1 MNPSPRALSGPV
13 FKDRREPAPP
23 GLRRM
28 RFIATGLLVAMA
40 AVYLT
45 ARHYEPLYP
54 AAGFVRAFAEAAMVG
69 GLADWF
75 AVTALFRHPLG
86 VPIPHTAI
94 IPRNK
99 ERIATALANF
109 LRDNFLIPSVV
120 ARRMRRVDVAGA
132 AGKWL
137 AQPPESSGR
146 LRRGASRMAASLLE
160 SLDQEQLGGMIKG
173 AVANR
178 LRQTDI
184 APLMGQA
191 LGAAIAEGRHTPL
204 MDSSLRWLAKVVD
217 QNEALIRK
225 MVHERAGTILRWTGL
240 DETLA
245 NAIIDGLY
253 KLVADVAED
262 PGHPLRA
269 KVEEGLEKLAFDLQF
284 DIPTRMKVEEFKAE
298 LLDNPALARW
308 IEGMWEQARAAL
320 LRIARDPDAALAG
333 KLGDAL
339 RQLGDTLQSDPRL
352 AHMINRFVRRAAVGT
367 AADYGDGIV
376 RLVSDTVRGWDA
388 RTITG
393 RLENAVGQDLQYIR
407 INGTLVGG
415 LVGLVIHTLHVLL

>member
-1 MNPSPRALSGPV
+1 MTPYPRARLFGA
-13 FKDRREPAPP
+13 REPAPP

-40 AVYLT
+40 LLYLT
-45 ARHYEPLYP
+45 AYRYQAAWP

-99 ERIATALANF
+99 DRIATALASF
-109 LRDNFLIPSVV
+109 LRDNFLIPRVV
-120 ARRMRRVDVAGA
+120 ARRMRGVDVAAA
-132 AGKWL
+132 AGRWL
-137 AQPPESSGR
+137 AQPPERSGR

-173 AVANR
+173 AVATR
-178 LRQTDI
+178 LRQADI
-184 APLMGQA
+184 APLLGQA
-191 LGAAIAEGRHTPL
+191 LGAAIAQGRHAPL
-204 MDSSLRWLAKVVD
+204 IDSLLQWLGRIVE

-225 MVHERAGTILRWTGL
+225 MVHDRAGSILRWTGL

-245 NAIIDGLY
+245 DKIIDGLV
-253 KLVADVAED
+253 KLVEDVAAD
-262 PGHPLRA
+262 PAHPLRA

-284 DIPTRMKVEEFKAE
+284 DIPTRLKVEAFKADM
-298 LLDNPALARW
+298 LDNPALARW

-320 LRIARDPDAALAG
+320 LRVARDPDAALAG

-339 RQLGDTLQSDPRL
+339 RQLGGTLQDDPRL
-352 AHMINRFVRRAAVGT
+352 AHMINRYVRRAAVGT

-376 RLVSDTVRGWDA
+376 RLVSDTVRSWDA
-388 RTITG
+388 QTITG
-393 RLENAVGQDLQYIR
+393 RLENTVGQDLQYIR

-415 LVGLVIHTLHVLL
+415 LVGLAIHTLNVAF